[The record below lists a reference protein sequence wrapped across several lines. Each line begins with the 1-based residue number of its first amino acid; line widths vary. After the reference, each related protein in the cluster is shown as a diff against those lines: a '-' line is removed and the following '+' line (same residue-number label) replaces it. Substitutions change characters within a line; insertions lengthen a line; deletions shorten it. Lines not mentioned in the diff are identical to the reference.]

1 HVNGLSYGK
10 SHHVKKS
17 LQLFKKGMPFLLSTQ
32 SSEQEGLIQVFEG
45 MIICGRSKNPFL
57 PECAA
62 RGQERILRA
71 PADDHTLVELLK
83 DDLLKP
89 TRTSHSKPALAQ

>member
-1 HVNGLSYGK
+1 
-10 SHHVKKS
+10 
-17 LQLFKKGMPFLLSTQ
+17 
-32 SSEQEGLIQVFEG
+32 

-71 PADDHTLVELLK
+71 PADDHVRENVRRRLEKGTSYAAPFGSKVQIRQQLKIDVTTVTKLL
-83 DDLLKP
+83 P
-89 TRTSHSKPALAQ
+89 Q